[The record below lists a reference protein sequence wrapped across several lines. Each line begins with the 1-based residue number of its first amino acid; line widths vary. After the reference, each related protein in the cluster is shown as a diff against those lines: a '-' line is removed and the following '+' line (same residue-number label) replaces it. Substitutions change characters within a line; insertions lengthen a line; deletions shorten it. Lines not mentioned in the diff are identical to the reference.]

1 MSTTVIRKTHPM
13 VLVAA
18 TSLTIFSLL
27 GSAAITGLIPSAYSE
42 KQDVVQGLTGGTGA
56 AIADGQAAEK
66 SATLKTQEKKIMKPN
81 RELTAD
87 KSKACLNCGKIVS
100 IRAIEQ
106 EGQARGLGAAAGG
119 VIDNQLGKGNALMTV
134 PGTGGDAYA
143 RHTIEQGMK
152 THTAYIIK
160 VRMENGSY
168 RMITQYS
175 EPKHSVGAMIKLQS
189 RQLTRA

>member
-1 MSTTVIRKTHPM
+1 MSTTVIRKTHPL

-18 TSLTIFSLL
+18 GALTIFSLL

-42 KQDVVQGLTGGTGA
+42 KQDVGQSLQDGTGA
-56 AIADGQAAEK
+56 AIAKRQATEK
-66 SATLKTQEKKIMKPN
+66 SATLKTQEKEIMKPN

-100 IRAIEQ
+100 IRAVEQ
-106 EGQARGLGAAAGG
+106 ESQASGLEAVAGG
-119 VIDNQLGKGNALMTV
+119 NVDNQLGQSNALMTV
-134 PGTGGDAYA
+134 PGVNGGAYA
-143 RHTIEQGMK
+143 RHTIE

-160 VRMENGSY
+160 VRMDNGSY

-175 EPKHSVGAMIKLQS
+175 EPKHSVGDMVKLQS
-189 RQLTRA
+189 GQLTRA